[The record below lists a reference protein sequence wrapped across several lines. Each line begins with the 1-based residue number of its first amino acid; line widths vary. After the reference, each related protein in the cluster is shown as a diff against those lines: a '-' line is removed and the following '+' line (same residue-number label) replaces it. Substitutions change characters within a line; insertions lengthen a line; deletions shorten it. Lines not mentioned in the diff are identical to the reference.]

1 MNISKGNIL
10 PPMLETIHEKERD
23 VPIIEKVEVLVVGGG
38 PAGICAAV
46 AAARNGAKT
55 LLIEHFGFLGGM
67 AATGLPLHAFKLS
80 NGSQIIKG
88 IGQEIVDRL
97 EKIGGTPGHKPGSIV
112 SPSMR
117 TSTAPVDPEAFKR
130 IAVEILE
137 DSSVELLLY
146 TLAVDCIVENSKV
159 KGVIIE
165 SKSGRQAIVSDIVVD
180 CSGDGDI
187 AARCGAPFKKGRDKD
202 GLTQPPSLMF
212 VLANVDTEES
222 DKIPRSEVRQLA
234 KKAHELGELPPS
246 VDQLWFF
253 TIQNGIVSV
262 NGTRVNRVD
271 GTEVK
276 DLTRAELES
285 RKQIPQVID
294 FLKKYIPGFKSA
306 ILVGTGPIIGIR
318 ETRRIQGDYILNA
331 DDIFEARQ
339 FEDQIAKSGYEFD
352 IHNPEGAGVTIRYVK
367 NEGAYGIPFRCL
379 LPKKIENLLVAG
391 RCISTTYEAHSS
403 IRVMGP
409 CMAMGQAAGTAAA
422 LAVNKK
428 ITPRQLDVQE
438 LRRTLLEQGV
448 IL

>member
-1 MNISKGNIL
+1 
-10 PPMLETIHEKERD
+10 MLKTIHEKKRTTS
-23 VPIIEKVEVLVVGGG
+23 VIEKVEVLVVGGG

-46 AAARNGAKT
+46 AAAKNGAKT
-55 LLIEHFGFLGGM
+55 LLVEHFGFLGGM
-67 AATGLPLHAFKLS
+67 AATGLPLHAFKS
-80 NGSQIIKG
+80 ADGNQVIKG
-88 IGQEIVDRL
+88 IAQEIVDRL
-97 EKIGGTPGHKPGSIV
+97 IKIGGTQGHQPGSIV

-117 TSTAPVDPEAFKR
+117 GSTTPVDPEAFKHV
-130 IAVEILE
+130 AVEILE
-137 DSSVELLLY
+137 DSGAELLLY
-146 TLAVDCIVENSKV
+146 TLAVDGIVENGKV
-159 KGVIIE
+159 KGIIVE
-165 SKSGRQAIVSDIVVD
+165 SKSGRQAILSDIVVD

-187 AARCGAPFKKGRDKD
+187 AVRCGASFKKGRDKD

-212 VLANVDTEES
+212 VLANVDTKES

-253 TIQNGIVSV
+253 TLQNSIVSV

-294 FLKKYIPGFKSA
+294 FLKKYVPGFKSA

-318 ETRRIQGDYILNA
+318 ETRRIEGDYILNA
-331 DDIFEARQ
+331 DDIVEARQ
-339 FEDQIAKSGYEFD
+339 FEDQIAKSGYELD
-352 IHNPEGAGVTIRYVK
+352 IHNPEGAGVTIRCVK
-367 NEGAYGIPFRCL
+367 NEGVYGIPFRCL

-403 IRVMGP
+403 TRVMGP

-422 LAVNKK
+422 LAVKEK

-438 LRRTLLEQGV
+438 LRRALSEQGA